1 MKQEKTPNKGKLK
14 NAIAKTPETMVQKTS
29 TKGLKK
35 QLNAENQEKSK
46 VNKNQTPMKKKG
58 PVTPVNGF
66 SKQNGS
72 PVKKGQENQGTPG
85 NKKGKGQNQGAQVQN
100 VNGQQKKATNFHIP
114 DEVFFSLSK
123 SQRRRLKRKRKRE
136 LLKQQEDHLIH
147 ICMKGKKKT
156 GQDDEDDDDDDDE
169 DEDEDE
175 EESQLFVFFLL
186 LLGATLIGNISFILF
201 LLSFLLLTYVEDIN
215 RSISGQFQHLPPL
228 GAYRTYFFVL
238 HLSELLLSLLPSLL
252 PRPNRNLP
260 AGSKD
265 KSFKVQLQDI

>member
-100 VNGQQKKATNFHIP
+100 VNGQQKKFVKESKKEIEEEEKERIVKAAGMIPVCMHIALE
-114 DEVFFSLSK
+114 DSLTPLHLHSLNDFCML
-123 SQRRRLKRKRKRE
+123 QTLGTCLP
-136 LLKQQEDHLIH
+136 LLSYIEDHLIH

-156 GQDDEDDDDDDDE
+156 GQDDEDDEDDDDDDDE
-169 DEDEDE
+169 DEEKF
-175 EESQLFVFFLL
+175 LFVFSVHFSFLRFLIACLLLRLLGWFSTNVLL
-186 LLGATLIGNISFILF
+186 LLIIRLCVSLKF
-201 LLSFLLLTYVEDIN
+201 EK
-215 RSISGQFQHLPPL
+215 L
-228 GAYRTYFFVL
+228 GL
-238 HLSELLLSLLPSLL
+238 
-252 PRPNRNLP
+252 
-260 AGSKD
+260 
-265 KSFKVQLQDI
+265 

>member
-100 VNGQQKKATNFHIP
+100 VNGQQKKFVK
-114 DEVFFSLSK
+114 ESK
-123 SQRRRLKRKRKRE
+123 KE
-136 LLKQQEDHLIH
+136 I
-147 ICMKGKKKT
+147 
-156 GQDDEDDDDDDDE
+156 
-169 DEDEDE
+169 E
-175 EESQLFVFFLL
+175 EEEKERIVKAAGMIPVCMHIALEDSLTPLHLHSLNDFCMLQTLEVKEQEFLL
-186 LLGATLIGNISFILF
+186 DF
-201 LLSFLLLTYVEDIN
+201 
-215 RSISGQFQHLPPL
+215 
-228 GAYRTYFFVL
+228 
-238 HLSELLLSLLPSLL
+238 
-252 PRPNRNLP
+252 
-260 AGSKD
+260 
-265 KSFKVQLQDI
+265 